1 MNRELISRI
10 VKPALSK
17 NTAKIYHHRGTEGL
31 PTPRKAKTLMQDL
44 TRIHCSYHC
53 SYHCSLLG
61 VARSASVP
69 RW

>member
-31 PTPRKAKTLMQDL
+31 RPAPRKAKTLK
-44 TRIHCSYHC
+44 
-53 SYHCSLLG
+53 
-61 VARSASVP
+61 
-69 RW
+69 